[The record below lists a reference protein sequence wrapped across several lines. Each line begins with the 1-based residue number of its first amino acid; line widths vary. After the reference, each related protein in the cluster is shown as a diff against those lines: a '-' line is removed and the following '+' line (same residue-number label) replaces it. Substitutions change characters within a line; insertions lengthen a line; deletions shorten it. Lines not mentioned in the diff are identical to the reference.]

1 MFKQEA
7 NQELNMSKLS
17 KQIDSTILEFC
28 ETIAQK
34 YGLNKTEVYA
44 LWSDDQPAS
53 ASSHSSPKSEKGEK
67 GEKSDKTA
75 SVDVSEMTPEKVL
88 TCTKDYLM
96 AYCKSK
102 GLKQSGKK
110 EEIIQRVLDSLKA
123 SGSSSSSSTVAS
135 PAVKTSASKSKASAP
150 TAPVL
155 ASVSEKSGTL
165 EIRRNKFGNEEH
177 FESGLV
183 FNKETKMVI
192 GKQNPN
198 GKLDS
203 LTDKDIETCKK
214 YKFLYKLPENLSV
227 DKGLQNVKVDELD
240 EEDEEELDEDDIEEE
255 EEDLDNE
262 VDLEDD

>member
-1 MFKQEA
+1 
-7 NQELNMSKLS
+7 MSKLS

-34 YGLNKTEVYA
+34 YGLNKMDVYA
-44 LWSDDQPAS
+44 LWSDDNTS
-53 ASSHSSPKSEKGEK
+53 ASSSASSQSEKG
-67 GEKSDKTA
+67 DKAT

-110 EEIIQRVLDSLKA
+110 EEIIQRVLDSLKTTGSTTTTA
-123 SGSSSSSSTVAS
+123 STAKASASSSKS
-135 PAVKTSASKSKASAP
+135 KTSAP
-150 TAPVL
+150 VPPVL
-155 ASVSEKSGTL
+155 ASIAEKSGTL
-165 EIRRNKFGNEEH
+165 EIRKNKFGNEEH

-183 FNKETKMVI
+183 FNKETKLVI

-198 GKLDS
+198 GKLES

-227 DKGLQNVKVDELD
+227 EKGLQNVKVDELD

-255 EEDLDNE
+255 EDDLDNE

>member
-1 MFKQEA
+1 
-7 NQELNMSKLS
+7 MSKLS
-17 KQIDSTILEFC
+17 KQIDSIILEFC

-34 YGLNKTEVYA
+34 FGLNKTDVYA
-44 LWSDDQPAS
+44 LWSDDQAPV
-53 ASSHSSPKSEKGEK
+53 SSSSSSSSSSEKGEK
-67 GEKSDKTA
+67 NEKSA
-75 SVDVSEMTPEKVL
+75 SADVTEMTPEKVL

-123 SGSSSSSSTVAS
+123 SGSSSSASAS
-135 PAVKTSASKSKASAP
+135 PAVKASTSKSKASAP

-155 ASVSEKSGTL
+155 ASVAEKSGTL

-192 GKQNPN
+192 GKQNQN

>member
-1 MFKQEA
+1 
-7 NQELNMSKLS
+7 MSKLS

-34 YGLNKTEVYA
+34 FGLNKMDVYA
-44 LWSDDQPAS
+44 LWSDDQAPTS
-53 ASSHSSPKSEKGEK
+53 VSSHSSPKSEK
-67 GEKSDKTA
+67 SDKPV

-110 EEIIQRVLDSLKA
+110 EEIIQRVLDSLKTTGSISTTA
-123 SGSSSSSSTVAS
+123 SAAKASS
-135 PAVKTSASKSKASAP
+135 SKSKASAP
-150 TAPVL
+150 VPSVL
-155 ASVSEKSGTL
+155 ASVAEKLGTL

-198 GKLDS
+198 GKLES

-227 DKGLQNVKVDELD
+227 DKGLQNIKVDELD

>member
-1 MFKQEA
+1 
-7 NQELNMSKLS
+7 MSKLS

-34 YGLNKTEVYA
+34 FGLNKMDVYA
-44 LWSDDQPAS
+44 LWSDDQAPTS
-53 ASSHSSPKSEKGEK
+53 ASSHSSPKSEK
-67 GEKSDKTA
+67 SDKPV

-110 EEIIQRVLDSLKA
+110 EEIIQRVLDSLKTTGSTSTTA
-123 SGSSSSSSTVAS
+123 SAAKASS
-135 PAVKTSASKSKASAP
+135 SKSKASAP
-150 TAPVL
+150 VPSVL
-155 ASVSEKSGTL
+155 ASVAEKSGTL

-198 GKLDS
+198 GKLES

-227 DKGLQNVKVDELD
+227 DKGLQNIKVDELD

>member
-1 MFKQEA
+1 
-7 NQELNMSKLS
+7 MSKLS

-34 YGLNKTEVYA
+34 FGLNKMDVYA
-44 LWSDDQPAS
+44 LWSDDQAPVS
-53 ASSHSSPKSEKGEK
+53 SSSHSS
-67 GEKSDKTA
+67 EKSDKPESA
-75 SVDVSEMTPEKVL
+75 DVSEMTPEKVL

-110 EEIIQRVLDSLKA
+110 EEIIQRVLDSLKTTGSTSSSAKASA
-123 SGSSSSSSTVAS
+123 SGSKS
-135 PAVKTSASKSKASAP
+135 KTSAP
-150 TAPVL
+150 VAPVL
-155 ASVSEKSGTL
+155 ASVAEKSGTL
-165 EIRRNKFGNEEH
+165 EIRKNKFGNEEH

-198 GKLDS
+198 GKLES

-255 EEDLDNE
+255 EDDLDNE

>member
-1 MFKQEA
+1 
-7 NQELNMSKLS
+7 MSKLS

-28 ETIAQK
+28 ETISQK
-34 YGLNKTEVYA
+34 FGLNKMDVYA
-44 LWSDDQPAS
+44 LWSDEQMPTS
-53 ASSHSSPKSEKGEK
+53 SSPKSEK
-67 GEKSDKTA
+67 SDKPA
-75 SVDVSEMTPEKVL
+75 DVTEMTPEKVL

-110 EEIIQRVLDSLKA
+110 EEIIQRVLESLKA
-123 SGSSSSSSTVAS
+123 STSVSTAS
-135 PAVKTSASKSKASAP
+135 PAVKTSKSKASAP
-150 TAPVL
+150 VPPVL
-155 ASVSEKSGTL
+155 ASVAEKSGTL
-165 EIRRNKFGNEEH
+165 EIRKNKFGNEEH

-198 GKLDS
+198 GKLES

-255 EEDLDNE
+255 EDLDNE
-262 VDLEDD
+262 VELEDD

>member
-1 MFKQEA
+1 
-7 NQELNMSKLS
+7 MSKLS

-28 ETIAQK
+28 ETISQK
-34 YGLNKTEVYA
+34 FGLNKMDVYA
-44 LWSDDQPAS
+44 LWSDDQAPTS
-53 ASSHSSPKSEKGEK
+53 ASSYSSPKSEKG
-67 GEKSDKTA
+67 DKTA

-110 EEIIQRVLDSLKA
+110 EEIIQRVLDSLKTTGSTTSAAKASA
-123 SGSSSSSSTVAS
+123 SGSKSKV
-135 PAVKTSASKSKASAP
+135 SASV
-150 TAPVL
+150 APVL
-155 ASVSEKSGTL
+155 ASVTEKSGTL
-165 EIRRNKFGNEEH
+165 EIRKNKFGNEEH

-198 GKLDS
+198 GKLES

-255 EEDLDNE
+255 EDDLDNE

>member
-1 MFKQEA
+1 
-7 NQELNMSKLS
+7 MSKLS

-34 YGLNKTEVYA
+34 FGLNKMDVYA

-67 GEKSDKTA
+67 TA
-75 SVDVSEMTPEKVL
+75 SVDISEMTPEKVL

-123 SGSSSSSSTVAS
+123 SGLSSTATASAAS
-135 PAVKTSASKSKASAP
+135 PAVKASTSKSKASAP

-155 ASVSEKSGTL
+155 ASVAEKSGTL

-183 FNKETKMVI
+183 FNKETKTVI

-198 GKLDS
+198 GKLES

>member
-1 MFKQEA
+1 
-7 NQELNMSKLS
+7 MSKLS

-28 ETIAQK
+28 ETISQK
-34 YGLNKTEVYA
+34 FGLNKTEVYA
-44 LWSDDQPAS
+44 LWNDEQMPALAS
-53 ASSHSSPKSEKGEK
+53 ASSRSSPKSEKSENV
-67 GEKSDKTA
+67 EKSA
-75 SVDVSEMTPEKVL
+75 SADMSEMTPEKVL

-110 EEIIQRVLDSLKA
+110 EEIIQRVLDSLKTTGSTATSTPAPAKA
-123 SGSSSSSSTVAS
+123 SG
-135 PAVKTSASKSKASAP
+135 SKSKASA
-150 TAPVL
+150 TLAPVL
-155 ASVSEKSGTL
+155 ASVAEKSGTL

-198 GKLDS
+198 GKLES

-255 EEDLDNE
+255 EDDLDNE

>member
-1 MFKQEA
+1 
-7 NQELNMSKLS
+7 MSKLS
-17 KQIDSTILEFC
+17 KQIESTILEFC

-44 LWSDDQPAS
+44 LWSDDQPVSVS

-67 GEKSDKTA
+67 TDKSA
-75 SVDVSEMTPEKVL
+75 SVDVSEMTAEKVL

-123 SGSSSSSSTVAS
+123 SGSSSSSSASAAS
-135 PAVKTSASKSKASAP
+135 PAVKASTSKSKASAP

-155 ASVSEKSGTL
+155 ASVAEKSGTL

-198 GKLDS
+198 GKVES

>member
-1 MFKQEA
+1 
-7 NQELNMSKLS
+7 MSKLS

-34 YGLNKTEVYA
+34 FGLNKMDVYA
-44 LWSDDQPAS
+44 LWSDDHAPTS
-53 ASSHSSPKSEKGEK
+53 ASSHSSPKSEK
-67 GEKSDKTA
+67 SDKPA
-75 SVDVSEMTPEKVL
+75 SADMSEMTPEKVL

-123 SGSSSSSSTVAS
+123 SGSASTTAPAKASSS
-135 PAVKTSASKSKASAP
+135 SKSKAPAP
-150 TAPVL
+150 VAPVL
-155 ASVSEKSGTL
+155 ANVAEKSGTL

-183 FNKETKMVI
+183 FNKDTKMVI

-198 GKLDS
+198 GKLES

-227 DKGLQNVKVDELD
+227 DKGLQNIKVDELD

>member
-1 MFKQEA
+1 
-7 NQELNMSKLS
+7 MSKLS
-17 KQIDSTILEFC
+17 KQIDSIILEFC

-34 YGLNKTEVYA
+34 FGLNKTDVYA
-44 LWSDDQPAS
+44 LWSDDQAPV
-53 ASSHSSPKSEKGEK
+53 SSSSSSQLSEKGEK
-67 GEKSDKTA
+67 TEKSA
-75 SVDVSEMTPEKVL
+75 SADATEMTPEKVL

-123 SGSSSSSSTVAS
+123 SGSSSSSSASAAS
-135 PAVKTSASKSKASAP
+135 PAVKASTSKSKASAP

-155 ASVSEKSGTL
+155 ASVAEKSGTL

>member
-1 MFKQEA
+1 
-7 NQELNMSKLS
+7 MSKLS

-34 YGLNKTEVYA
+34 FGLNKTDVYA
-44 LWSDDQPAS
+44 LWRDDNTSASAS
-53 ASSHSSPKSEKGEK
+53 ASSQSEKG
-67 GEKSDKTA
+67 DKTV

-110 EEIIQRVLDSLKA
+110 EEIIQRVLDSLKTTGTTTTTASAAKASA
-123 SGSSSSSSTVAS
+123 SG
-135 PAVKTSASKSKASAP
+135 SKSKASAP
-150 TAPVL
+150 VAPVL
-155 ASVSEKSGTL
+155 ASVAEKSGTL
-165 EIRRNKFGNEEH
+165 EIRKNKFGNEEH

-198 GKLDS
+198 GKLES

-227 DKGLQNVKVDELD
+227 EKGLQNVKVDELD

-255 EEDLDNE
+255 EDDLDNE

>member
-1 MFKQEA
+1 
-7 NQELNMSKLS
+7 MSKLS

-34 YGLNKTEVYA
+34 FGLNKMDVYA
-44 LWSDDQPAS
+44 LWSDDQAPTS
-53 ASSHSSPKSEKGEK
+53 VSSHSSPKSEK
-67 GEKSDKTA
+67 SDKPV

-110 EEIIQRVLDSLKA
+110 EEIIQRVLDSLKTTGSTSTIA
-123 SGSSSSSSTVAS
+123 SAAKASS
-135 PAVKTSASKSKASAP
+135 SKSKASTP
-150 TAPVL
+150 VPSVL
-155 ASVSEKSGTL
+155 ASVAEKSGTL

-198 GKLDS
+198 GKLES

-227 DKGLQNVKVDELD
+227 DKGLQNIKVDELD

>member
-1 MFKQEA
+1 
-7 NQELNMSKLS
+7 MSKLS

-34 YGLNKTEVYA
+34 FGLNKMDVYA
-44 LWSDDQPAS
+44 LWRDDNTSTSAS
-53 ASSHSSPKSEKGEK
+53 ASSQPEKG
-67 GEKSDKTA
+67 A

-110 EEIIQRVLDSLKA
+110 EEIIQRVLDSLKTTGATTTTTTASAAKASA
-123 SGSSSSSSTVAS
+123 SG
-135 PAVKTSASKSKASAP
+135 SKSKASAP
-150 TAPVL
+150 VPPVL
-155 ASVSEKSGTL
+155 ASVAEKSGTL
-165 EIRRNKFGNEEH
+165 EIRKNKFGNEEH

-183 FNKETKMVI
+183 FNKETKLVI

-198 GKLDS
+198 GKLES

-227 DKGLQNVKVDELD
+227 EKGLQNVKVDELD

-255 EEDLDNE
+255 EDDLDNE

>member
-1 MFKQEA
+1 
-7 NQELNMSKLS
+7 MSKLS

-34 YGLNKTEVYA
+34 FGLNKMDVYA
-44 LWSDDQPAS
+44 LWSDDQAPTS
-53 ASSHSSPKSEKGEK
+53 ASSHSSPKSEKG
-67 GEKSDKTA
+67 DKTA

-123 SGSSSSSSTVAS
+123 APASSAKASASG
-135 PAVKTSASKSKASAP
+135 SKSKAPAP
-150 TAPVL
+150 VAPVL
-155 ASVSEKSGTL
+155 ASVAEKSGTL
-165 EIRRNKFGNEEH
+165 EIRKNKFGNEEH

-198 GKLDS
+198 GKLES

-255 EEDLDNE
+255 EDDLDNE

>member
-1 MFKQEA
+1 
-7 NQELNMSKLS
+7 MSKLS

-34 YGLNKTEVYA
+34 FGLNKMDVYA
-44 LWSDDQPAS
+44 LWNDDQAPTS
-53 ASSHSSPKSEKGEK
+53 ASSHSSEKTE
-67 GEKSDKTA
+67 ST
-75 SVDVSEMTPEKVL
+75 DVSEMTPEKVL

-110 EEIIQRVLDSLKA
+110 EEIIQRVLDSLKTTGSTTSSAAKASA
-123 SGSSSSSSTVAS
+123 SGSKS
-135 PAVKTSASKSKASAP
+135 KTSASV
-150 TAPVL
+150 APVL
-155 ASVSEKSGTL
+155 ASVAEKSGTL
-165 EIRRNKFGNEEH
+165 EIRKNKFGNEEH

-198 GKLDS
+198 GKLES

-255 EEDLDNE
+255 EDDLDNE

>member
-1 MFKQEA
+1 
-7 NQELNMSKLS
+7 MSKLY

-28 ETIAQK
+28 ETISQK
-34 YGLNKTEVYA
+34 FGLNKMDVYA
-44 LWSDDQPAS
+44 LWSGDQTA
-53 ASSHSSPKSEKGEK
+53 SPKSEKSEK
-67 GEKSDKTA
+67 GDKEDKTA
-75 SVDVSEMTPEKVL
+75 AVTEITPEKVL

-110 EEIIQRVLDSLKA
+110 EEIIQRVLDSLKTT
-123 SGSSSSSSTVAS
+123 GSTATST
-135 PAVKTSASKSKASAP
+135 PAPVKTSGSKSKAPAP
-150 TAPVL
+150 VAPVL
-155 ASVSEKSGTL
+155 ASVAEKSGTL
-165 EIRRNKFGNEEH
+165 EIRKNKFGNEEH

-198 GKLDS
+198 SKLES

-255 EEDLDNE
+255 EDDLDNE

>member
-1 MFKQEA
+1 M
-7 NQELNMSKLS
+7 
-17 KQIDSTILEFC
+17 D
-28 ETIAQK
+28 
-34 YGLNKTEVYA
+34 VYA
-44 LWSDDQPAS
+44 LWSDDQAPTS
-53 ASSHSSPKSEKGEK
+53 VSSHSSPKSEK
-67 GEKSDKTA
+67 SDKPV

-110 EEIIQRVLDSLKA
+110 EEIIQRVLDSLKTTGSTSTTA
-123 SGSSSSSSTVAS
+123 SAAKASS
-135 PAVKTSASKSKASAP
+135 SKSKASAP
-150 TAPVL
+150 VPSVL
-155 ASVSEKSGTL
+155 ASVAEKSGTL

-198 GKLDS
+198 GKLES

-227 DKGLQNVKVDELD
+227 DKGLQNIKVDELD

>member
-7 NQELNMSKLS
+7 NNQLKMSKLS

-34 YGLNKTEVYA
+34 FGLNKMDVYA
-44 LWSDDQPAS
+44 LWSDDQASSS
-53 ASSHSSPKSEKGEK
+53 ASSHSSPKSEKG
-67 GEKSDKTA
+67 DKAA
-75 SVDVSEMTPEKVL
+75 SVDASEMTPEKVL

-123 SGSSSSSSTVAS
+123 TGSTTTTASAAKASASS
-135 PAVKTSASKSKASAP
+135 SKSKASAP
-150 TAPVL
+150 APPVL
-155 ASVSEKSGTL
+155 ASVVEKSGTL
-165 EIRRNKFGNEEH
+165 EIRKNKFGNEEH

-198 GKLDS
+198 GKLES

-227 DKGLQNVKVDELD
+227 EKGLQNVKVDELD

-255 EEDLDNE
+255 EDDLDNE

>member
-1 MFKQEA
+1 
-7 NQELNMSKLS
+7 MSKLS

-34 YGLNKTEVYA
+34 FGLNKMDVYA
-44 LWSDDQPAS
+44 LWSDDQAPS
-53 ASSHSSPKSEKGEK
+53 ASSHSSPKSEKG
-67 GEKSDKTA
+67 DKTA

-123 SGSSSSSSTVAS
+123 APASAAKASASG
-135 PAVKTSASKSKASAP
+135 SKSKAPAP
-150 TAPVL
+150 VAPVL
-155 ASVSEKSGTL
+155 ASVAEKSGTL
-165 EIRRNKFGNEEH
+165 EIRKNKFGNEEH

-198 GKLDS
+198 GKLES

-255 EEDLDNE
+255 EDDLDNE

>member
-1 MFKQEA
+1 
-7 NQELNMSKLS
+7 MSKLS
-17 KQIDSTILEFC
+17 KQIESTILEFC

-34 YGLNKTEVYA
+34 FGLNKMDVYA
-44 LWSDDQPAS
+44 LWSDDQTPTS
-53 ASSHSSPKSEKGEK
+53 ASSHSS
-67 GEKSDKTA
+67 EKSDKPEST
-75 SVDVSEMTPEKVL
+75 DVSEMTPEKVL

-110 EEIIQRVLDSLKA
+110 EEIIQRVLDSLKTTGATTTTASAAKASA
-123 SGSSSSSSTVAS
+123 SG
-135 PAVKTSASKSKASAP
+135 SKSKASASV
-150 TAPVL
+150 APVL
-155 ASVSEKSGTL
+155 ASVAEKSGTL
-165 EIRRNKFGNEEH
+165 EIRKNKFGNEEH

-198 GKLDS
+198 GKLES

-214 YKFLYKLPENLSV
+214 YKFLYKLPDNLSV

-240 EEDEEELDEDDIEEE
+240 DEDEEELDEDDIEEE
-255 EEDLDNE
+255 EDDLDNE

>member
-1 MFKQEA
+1 
-7 NQELNMSKLS
+7 MSKLS

-44 LWSDDQPAS
+44 LWSDDQPTSAS
-53 ASSHSSPKSEKGEK
+53 ASSHSSHSSPKS
-67 GEKSDKTA
+67 EKSDKTA

-123 SGSSSSSSTVAS
+123 SGSSSSASAS
-135 PAVKTSASKSKASAP
+135 PAVKTSGSKSKASAP

-155 ASVSEKSGTL
+155 ASVAEKSGTL

>member
-1 MFKQEA
+1 
-7 NQELNMSKLS
+7 MSKLS
-17 KQIDSTILEFC
+17 KQIESTILEFC

-34 YGLNKTEVYA
+34 FGLNKMDVYA
-44 LWSDDQPAS
+44 LWSDDQAPVS
-53 ASSHSSPKSEKGEK
+53 SSSHSSHSS
-67 GEKSDKTA
+67 EKSDKPESA
-75 SVDVSEMTPEKVL
+75 DVSEMTPEKVL

-110 EEIIQRVLDSLKA
+110 EEIIQRVLDSLKTTGATTTTASAAKASA
-123 SGSSSSSSTVAS
+123 SG
-135 PAVKTSASKSKASAP
+135 SKSKASASV
-150 TAPVL
+150 APVL
-155 ASVSEKSGTL
+155 ASVAEKSGTL
-165 EIRRNKFGNEEH
+165 EIRKNKFGNEEH

-198 GKLDS
+198 GKLES

-214 YKFLYKLPENLSV
+214 YKFLYKLPDNLSV

-255 EEDLDNE
+255 EDDLDNE

>member
-1 MFKQEA
+1 
-7 NQELNMSKLS
+7 MSKLS
-17 KQIDSTILEFC
+17 KQIESTILEFC

-44 LWSDDQPAS
+44 LWSDDQPVSVS

-67 GEKSDKTA
+67 GEKTDKSA
-75 SVDVSEMTPEKVL
+75 SVDISEMTAEKVL

-123 SGSSSSSSTVAS
+123 SGSSSSSSSSASAS
-135 PAVKTSASKSKASAP
+135 PAVKTSGSKSKASAP

-155 ASVSEKSGTL
+155 ASVAEKSGTL

-198 GKLDS
+198 GKLES

>member
-1 MFKQEA
+1 
-7 NQELNMSKLS
+7 MSKLS

-28 ETIAQK
+28 ETISQK
-34 YGLNKTEVYA
+34 FGLNKMDVYA
-44 LWSDDQPAS
+44 LWSDDQAPV
-53 ASSHSSPKSEKGEK
+53 SSSSSSSSSSQSSEKAE
-67 GEKSDKTA
+67 KTA
-75 SVDVSEMTPEKVL
+75 SADVSEMTPEKVL

-123 SGSSSSSSTVAS
+123 SGSSSSSSASAS
-135 PAVKTSASKSKASAP
+135 PAVKASTSKSKASAP

-155 ASVSEKSGTL
+155 ASVAEKSGTL

>member
-1 MFKQEA
+1 
-7 NQELNMSKLS
+7 MSKLS
-17 KQIDSTILEFC
+17 KQIDSIILEFC

-34 YGLNKTEVYA
+34 FGLNKMDVYA
-44 LWSDDQPAS
+44 LWSDDQAPV
-53 ASSHSSPKSEKGEK
+53 SSSSSSSSSSEKGEK
-67 GEKSDKTA
+67 NEKSA
-75 SVDVSEMTPEKVL
+75 SADVTEMTPEKVL

-123 SGSSSSSSTVAS
+123 SGSSSSASAS
-135 PAVKTSASKSKASAP
+135 PAVKASTSKSKASAP

-155 ASVSEKSGTL
+155 ASVAEKSGTL

-192 GKQNPN
+192 GKQNQN

>member
-1 MFKQEA
+1 
-7 NQELNMSKLS
+7 MSKLS

-34 YGLNKTEVYA
+34 FGLNKMDVYA
-44 LWSDDQPAS
+44 LWSDDQTS
-53 ASSHSSPKSEKGEK
+53 VSISSHSSPKSEKG
-67 GEKSDKTA
+67 DKAA
-75 SVDVSEMTPEKVL
+75 SVDASEMTPEKVL

-123 SGSSSSSSTVAS
+123 TGSTTTTASAAKAST
-135 PAVKTSASKSKASAP
+135 TSSKSKASAP
-150 TAPVL
+150 VPPVL
-155 ASVSEKSGTL
+155 ANVADKSGTL
-165 EIRRNKFGNEEH
+165 EIRKNKFGNEEH

-192 GKQNPN
+192 GKQNPD
-198 GKLDS
+198 GKLES

-227 DKGLQNVKVDELD
+227 EKGLQNVKVDELD

-255 EEDLDNE
+255 EDDLDNE

>member
-1 MFKQEA
+1 
-7 NQELNMSKLS
+7 MSKLS

-34 YGLNKTEVYA
+34 FGLNKMDVYA
-44 LWSDDQPAS
+44 LWSDDQAPV
-53 ASSHSSPKSEKGEK
+53 SSSSSSSSQSSEKAE
-67 GEKSDKTA
+67 KTA
-75 SVDVSEMTPEKVL
+75 SADVTEMTPEKVL

-123 SGSSSSSSTVAS
+123 SGSSSASAS

-150 TAPVL
+150 TVPVL
-155 ASVSEKSGTL
+155 ASVAEKSGTL

-198 GKLDS
+198 GKLES

-255 EEDLDNE
+255 EDDLDNE

>member
-1 MFKQEA
+1 
-7 NQELNMSKLS
+7 MSKLS

-34 YGLNKTEVYA
+34 FGLNKMDVYA
-44 LWSDDQPAS
+44 LWSDDQAPTS
-53 ASSHSSPKSEKGEK
+53 VSSHSSPKSEK
-67 GEKSDKTA
+67 SDKPV

-110 EEIIQRVLDSLKA
+110 EEIIQRVLDSLKTTGSTSTSTTA
-123 SGSSSSSSTVAS
+123 SAAKASS
-135 PAVKTSASKSKASAP
+135 SKSKASAP
-150 TAPVL
+150 VPSVL
-155 ASVSEKSGTL
+155 ASVAEKSGTL

-198 GKLDS
+198 GKLES

-227 DKGLQNVKVDELD
+227 DKGLQNIKVDELD

>member
-1 MFKQEA
+1 
-7 NQELNMSKLS
+7 MSKLS

-34 YGLNKTEVYA
+34 FGLNKMDVYA
-44 LWSDDQPAS
+44 LWSDDQAPTS
-53 ASSHSSPKSEKGEK
+53 VSSHSSPKSEK
-67 GEKSDKTA
+67 SDKPV

-110 EEIIQRVLDSLKA
+110 EEIIQRVLDSLKTTGSTSTIA
-123 SGSSSSSSTVAS
+123 SAAKASS
-135 PAVKTSASKSKASAP
+135 SKSKASAP
-150 TAPVL
+150 VPSVL
-155 ASVSEKSGTL
+155 ASVAEKSGTL

-198 GKLDS
+198 GKLES

-227 DKGLQNVKVDELD
+227 DKGLQNIKVDELD

>member
-1 MFKQEA
+1 
-7 NQELNMSKLS
+7 MSKLS

-34 YGLNKTEVYA
+34 FGLNKMDVYA
-44 LWSDDQPAS
+44 LWSDDQAPTS
-53 ASSHSSPKSEKGEK
+53 VSSHSSPKSEK
-67 GEKSDKTA
+67 SDKPV

-110 EEIIQRVLDSLKA
+110 EEIIQRVLDSLKTTGSTSTTA
-123 SGSSSSSSTVAS
+123 SAAKASS
-135 PAVKTSASKSKASAP
+135 SKSKASAP
-150 TAPVL
+150 VPSVL
-155 ASVSEKSGTL
+155 ASVAEKSGTL

-198 GKLDS
+198 GKLES

-227 DKGLQNVKVDELD
+227 DKGLQNIKVDELD

>member
-1 MFKQEA
+1 
-7 NQELNMSKLS
+7 MSKLS
-17 KQIDSTILEFC
+17 KQIDSIILEFC

-34 YGLNKTEVYA
+34 FGLNKMDVYA
-44 LWSDDQPAS
+44 LWSDDNTSAS
-53 ASSHSSPKSEKGEK
+53 ASASASTLSQSEKG
-67 GEKSDKTA
+67 DKTT
-75 SVDVSEMTPEKVL
+75 SVDVTEMTPEKVL

-123 SGSSSSSSTVAS
+123 TGTTSTTASSAKASVSS
-135 PAVKTSASKSKASAP
+135 SKSKVSAP
-150 TAPVL
+150 VAPVL
-155 ASVSEKSGTL
+155 ASVAEKSGTL
-165 EIRRNKFGNEEH
+165 EIRKNKFGNEEH

-198 GKLDS
+198 GKLES

-227 DKGLQNVKVDELD
+227 EKGLQNVKVDELD

-255 EEDLDNE
+255 EDDLDNE